1 VDPVINKIEALSN
14 PQLWNLYSFCD
25 NNPITFFDPD
35 GREITKIE
43 VYHGKSE
50 VKFYSDS
57 GEVYTSPAALG
68 RPGKS
73 SPKPGTTAYAEGGVQ
88 VGPRKPDSDMPA
100 ARKTW
105 DAKDNPGN
113 PYGPYMVRLKQNKGE
128 YHSKKNNLHK
138 HIHGTT
144 GGWGKVGDTSNLG
157 GSDPKKR
164 RITSGCIRVP
174 NADIRNIYKEG
185 VKKNAPVY
193 FKE

>member
-1 VDPVINKIEALSN
+1 VDPIINREEALYN

-25 NNPITFFDPD
+25 NNPITFLDPD

-57 GEVYTSPAALG
+57 GKVYTSPAALG
-68 RPGKS
+68 RPGRS
-73 SPKPGTTAYAEGGVQ
+73 SPKPGTTAYAEGGVK
-88 VGPRKPDSDMPA
+88 VGPRDPAHRIPA
-100 ARKTW
+100 ARKEW
-105 DAKDNPGN
+105 DPKDNPGN
-113 PYGPYMVRLKQNKGE
+113 PYGPYMVRLKKT
-128 YHSKKNNLHK
+128 KDKFDDDNNLHK

-144 GGWGKVGDTSNLG
+144 GGWGKAGDTSNLG
-157 GSDPKKR
+157 GKDPKKR

-174 NADIRNIYKEG
+174 NADIKNISKEG
-185 VKKNAPVY
+185 VKKNAPVH